1 MCYNIL
7 RISEYPKTNRR
18 KVECNMKL
26 ITRLLALLTAL
37 TLLAV
42 SGLAETVT
50 TQDQVVATVN
60 GTPLYLTE
68 LQQAY
73 NYYSEYYAQQGYT
86 VTYAQMVD
94 VLVDTEALR
103 QLVAENG
110 FANFTDEERAAQ
122 EAEAKASWDN
132 AIQSYVSAYL
142 SEDTEEARAAAAE
155 QGEQYFRALGYSPEY
170 LVENLAEQQA
180 QTKYMNSLVDPASV
194 TREEVLAYLNS
205 IAAREQAEVGNSASM
220 YELYQVYMGREFKFT
235 PDGYRRVIHI
245 LLKPD
250 EDVMTAYTTACEAL
264 EALKEKAEP
273 EAEEEAVEP
282 EEEAAEEPEAES
294 DETAETPEAAEAAE
308 PAEAEAAEPVAAEP
322 AAEEAPEAEPAEEA
336 AEAPEVE
343 AEPAAEEAAETEAE
357 PEEDPYEKLQKAL
370 DDMVI
375 ASLKKTIDEIETR
388 LANGEEFAAIAPE
401 YNQDTGEDFT
411 EGYLVHPE
419 SIMWDPV
426 FRDAAF
432 SEEMQ
437 KPGDHSKPVLGSY
450 GVHILYYLDDVPGG
464 PVELTDDL
472 LAELTAQL
480 VQEKQY
486 DAAEAAIAAK
496 VADSL
501 VVRNTELI
509 ESLDAA
515 ADEAAADEAAADEAD
530 VEDAEIES
538 DEAVGE

>member
-7 RISEYPKTNRR
+7 RISEHPKTNRR

-26 ITRLLALLTAL
+26 ITRLLALLTVL

-273 EAEEEAVEP
+273 EAEEEATEP
-282 EEEAAEEPEAES
+282 EEEAVEEPEAEAA
-294 DETAETPEAAEAAE
+294 ETAETPEAAEAAE

-336 AEAPEVE
+336 AEAPEAE

-419 SIMWDPV
+419 SIMWDPA

-432 SEEMQ
+432 SEEMA
-437 KPGDHSKPVLGSY
+437 KPGDHSKPVMGSY
-450 GVHILYYLDDVPGG
+450 GVHILYYMADVPGG
-464 PVELTDDL
+464 TAELTDEL
-472 LAELTAQL
+472 YAELAETLLEDKRYDIA
-480 VQEKQY
+480 EK
-486 DAAEAAIAAK
+486 AITEKEA
-496 VADSL
+496 
-501 VVRNTELI
+501 T
-509 ESLDAA
+509 
-515 ADEAAADEAAADEAD
+515 
-530 VEDAEIES
+530 AEIVKETAVIAELEGAAS
-538 DEAVGE
+538 EVSIDFADGADDTEETVEAPADGEQN